1 MSLRNQNKRSRCERD
16 RIWRKRGLVI
26 RRIGIQANVPKNHHT
41 GLLLGTQEYT
51 QLKLWLLR
59 NHFFLA
65 RPDANIPNYP
75 RSQKYNVVNLYS
87 LLTVIGGGHSTYD
100 LRPPLQPHH
109 KYNGGGGGPGGTT
122 PAATAAVRGGP
133 LSLSQN
139 ICRIPQTG
147 KPWKKSTQQLHC
159 LLERKSI
166 FSSTFYCQLIF
177 APSYSKGKM
186 RRSTIQSRMNQ
197 LSQQKFWPVSGT
209 GSSRQFQQ
217 YPTT

>member
-1 MSLRNQNKRSRCERD
+1 MLPLFTGSPL
-16 RIWRKRGLVI
+16 
-26 RRIGIQANVPKNHHT
+26 IQANVPKNHHT

-122 PAATAAVRGGP
+122 SAATAAVRGGP

-147 KPWKKSTQQLHC
+147 KPWKDLHNYTTRTKIDIVEHFLVSVDLC
-159 LLERKSI
+159 SVCSEL
-166 FSSTFYCQLIF
+166 
-177 APSYSKGKM
+177 SK
-186 RRSTIQSRMNQ
+186 RDNVSLNSPIQ
-197 LSQQKFWPVSGT
+197 LSQQRFWT
-209 GSSRQFQQ
+209 C
-217 YPTT
+217 